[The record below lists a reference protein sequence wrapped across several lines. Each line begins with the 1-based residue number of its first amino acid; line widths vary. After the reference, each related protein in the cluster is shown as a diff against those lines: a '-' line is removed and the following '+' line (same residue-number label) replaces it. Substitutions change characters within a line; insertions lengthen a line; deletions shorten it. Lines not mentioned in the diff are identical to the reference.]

1 MTEIYSLRRRIGIWA
16 MLGATAWCAMAAVGD
31 AAMIA
36 LR

>member
-1 MTEIYSLRRRIGIWA
+1 MTDIYSLRRRIGIWA
-16 MLGATAWCAMAAVGD
+16 ILGTAAWCAMAAVGD